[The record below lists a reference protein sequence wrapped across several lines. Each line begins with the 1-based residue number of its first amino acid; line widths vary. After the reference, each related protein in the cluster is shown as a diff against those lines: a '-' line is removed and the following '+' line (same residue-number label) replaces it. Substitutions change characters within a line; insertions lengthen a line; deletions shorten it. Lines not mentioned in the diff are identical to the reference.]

1 MLCYESKFSLLHPAA
16 PRKDRERVLARQEFI
31 EELSLWNDTD
41 RQIYHTRVPL
51 PSEWTHSIPSVT
63 I

>member
-1 MLCYESKFSLLHPAA
+1 MGRAGGLESSSQKIITGYKNLNSAA

-31 EELSLWNDTD
+31 EELSLWNETD

-51 PSEWTHSIPSVT
+51 PSE
-63 I
+63 